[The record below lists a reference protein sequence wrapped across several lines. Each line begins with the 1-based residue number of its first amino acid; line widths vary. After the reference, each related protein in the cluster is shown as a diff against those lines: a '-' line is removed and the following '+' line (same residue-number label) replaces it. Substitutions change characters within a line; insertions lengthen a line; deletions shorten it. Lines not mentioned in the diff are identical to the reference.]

1 MTELSIFAPFE
12 KRDFCLWFYF
22 LSVLG
27 FVLLFI
33 SVLSAL
39 FVGISKKKDFSFYV
53 QMFFVALGYAIF
65 YFQNRL
71 LYSMCAKSI

>member
-22 LSVLG
+22 LSILG
-27 FVLLFI
+27 FVFLFMTVFSMLFI
-33 SVLSAL
+33 
-39 FVGISKKKDFSFYV
+39 GISKKKDFTFYL
-53 QMFFVALGYAIF
+53 QMFFVALGYFIF

-71 LYSMCAKSI
+71 LYSMCSKSI